1 MTSLKARPS
10 ALTLD
15 HVSKLH
21 MDGPR
26 QVAALDNVSLCV
38 EPHEFVAIMGP
49 SGAGKNNCA
58 ERGRYVRYPR

>member
-26 QVAALDNVSLCV
+26 QVAALDDVSCASNRMNLLPSWDHQELEKQLC
-38 EPHEFVAIMGP
+38 
-49 SGAGKNNCA
+49 
-58 ERGRYVRYPR
+58 